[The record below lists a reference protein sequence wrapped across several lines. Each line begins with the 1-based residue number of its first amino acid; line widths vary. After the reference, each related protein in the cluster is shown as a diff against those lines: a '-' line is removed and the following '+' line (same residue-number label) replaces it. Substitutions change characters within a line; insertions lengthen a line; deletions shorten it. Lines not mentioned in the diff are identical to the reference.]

1 MIAEYAVPATLMA
14 LMFLGVLIRKIP
26 FMRQTLMPAPVLGGI
41 VGFILMNTGV
51 LDLDYHTFERITFH
65 LFTLSFISITYTSM
79 NQKKKA
85 NKGVFKGGLWLA
97 LMFGLM
103 ISVQALV
110 GSSIFL
116 GVRAFF
122 SDMELIPALGGLVA
136 HGFAQGPGQA
146 VAIGTI
152 WEGFEVENAI
162 QYGLLYAATGYLFA
176 IVVGIPFARWL
187 LKKGKVKHDIHAAD
201 SSEKN
206 LSHGVIVDRE
216 NKKILGYQTAHH
228 ANLDTLSL
236 HFALVG
242 VTYLLAYGFVELI
255 TNNFLTGPKNE
266 ALFFGN
272 MFAWGILI
280 SFGVKK
286 ILRKL
291 KFNYII
297 DTNIQSS
304 ITGFLVDFLMLSS
317 LLAINLQLIK
327 EGLFWVVLT
336 VFVVATINFFIVRYF
351 ALRSGNHEYERFM
364 TEFGITTGTA
374 ATGMLLLRVVD
385 PQLKSPVVQELV
397 WWNILNLIVGITVFM
412 SQIALPVT
420 NFWVWYGIIAAS
432 ILVFLVLLKVFGLWG
447 KRNATL

>member
-26 FMRQTLMPAPVLGGI
+26 WMRKTLMPAPVLGGI
-41 VGFILMNTGV
+41 IGFILMNTGV

-103 ISVQALV
+103 ISVQALI

-116 GVRAFF
+116 GVRAVF

-187 LKKGKVKHDIHAAD
+187 LKKGKVKHDIHGED
-201 SSEKN
+201 GNEKN
-206 LSHGVIVDRE
+206 LSHGVIVDRD
-216 NKKILGYQTAHH
+216 NRKILGHQTAHH
-228 ANLDTLSL
+228 ANLDTLSI
-236 HFALVG
+236 HFALIG
-242 VTYLLAYGFVELI
+242 FTYLIAYGFVELI
-255 TNNFLTGPKNE
+255 TNVVLTGPQNE

-272 MFAWGILI
+272 MFAWGILV
-280 SFGVKK
+280 SFAIKK
-286 ILRKL
+286 ILRKF

-317 LLAINLQLIK
+317 LMAINLQLIK
-327 EGLFWVVLT
+327 EGLLWVVLT
-336 VFVVATINFFIVRYF
+336 VFVVATINFFVVRYF

-412 SQIALPVT
+412 SQVALPVT
-420 NFWVWYGIIAAS
+420 NFWVWYGIIAGS
-432 ILVFLVLLKVFGLWG
+432 IVVFLVLLKVFGLWG
-447 KRNATL
+447 KRHATL